1 MKSKFVNLITISL
14 ATSVLVAPVPKAFG
28 LSVES
33 KTNIK
38 ELQPL
43 TFDVE
48 SSSGE
53 IQSSGLIQQGKATKS
68 MESLPTTAASQVTQ
82 SSQSSSVEPTNQ
94 VSNMAGGLFVTFM
107 FIVYILIGLQY
118 RKHRFHRATVLVQ
131 QIETLERIWRM
142 NPQQR

>member
-33 KTNIK
+33 KTTIK

-94 VSNMAGGLFVTFM
+94 VSNMAGGLFVTFVFM
-107 FIVYILIGLQY
+107 VYILIGLQH
-118 RKHRFHRATVLVQ
+118 RKHRLHRAAVLVQ

-142 NPQQR
+142 NPQKR